1 MAPKKPQTTAGP
13 LRRSSRIAGKYR
25 SEKPPPGA
33 VATAMQENFSVGGRA
48 STTQPAEGLG
58 SIPPPPPTIPT
69 DEDYNLPSEERR
81 AILRR
86 LQENVGDVP
95 PHFWAQCQLCNIK
108 RLEAFVTISE
118 INPDTV
124 GITAAQAKAMMARCK
139 FARLGF
145 LSLYY
150 S

>member
-13 LRRSSRIAGKYR
+13 IRRSSRIGRKYS
-25 SEKPPPGA
+25 SEKPPPRA
-33 VATAMQENFSVGGRA
+33 AATATQENFSVGGRA

-86 LQENVGDVP
+86 LQENVGDVS
-95 PHFWAQCQLCNIK
+95 PHFWAQCQLCDIK
-108 RLEAFVTISE
+108 CLEAFVTISE
-118 INPDTV
+118 INPDNV
-124 GITAAQAKAMMARCK
+124 QLIDGQARMMMARCK
-139 FARLGF
+139 FNRLGF
-145 LSLYY
+145 LSLYCC
-150 S
+150 